1 MVFPTDRLS
10 TELDHVGMKSG
21 CMLVKSR
28 TLNIDGTPVLDCVTE
43 VEQPLTAYVFTGQG
57 SQKVGMGMELY
68 QQSPAARA
76 VWDRANNHMLAT
88 YDINLRDIVRANP
101 VEHTINFR
109 GRAGERILRNYM
121 ACGKPSLVPGLTAE
135 SSSFTFQAAGGL
147 LNATQFTQVALVT
160 AALAAVADMQMRGL
174 VQTHAVIAGHSL
186 GELCAL
192 AALTDVFTL
201 NDMLDIVFYRGL
213 IMQSAVQRD
222 KHNTIDY
229 GMVAVDP
236 SRVPA
241 FDKRQLHLVVDAI
254 GGEGLIQVVNY
265 NVRNN
270 QYVVAGSLANLA
282 VLQLVLDNMAS
293 NGCSGEFSIEQMVKQ
308 VQVTSETPVRGM
320 ATIPLTGINVPF
332 HSRLLLEGVAIFRD
346 VLQAKVG
353 MVEPDTLEQRYIPNL
368 TGMPFKVSQEY
379 FKLVYDATKSS
390 AIKEA
395 LNNWN
400 DTLLD
405 IPAERSRLAT
415 ILLIELLSYQ
425 LASPVQ
431 WIKTQDYLFNIAG
444 VQRMTSA
451 KPTINSV
458 SSKLSQPPLQQQVVS
473 ETKAPIVDQPIPV
486 IDVILAIVAFKMKKP
501 LGDVSVQH
509 SIKHMASGKSI
520 LQNEVVGDLQK
531 EFGSKVPDKA
541 EEMSLHELAMLIGT
555 SSEALGKCTQPLVAR
570 MLGGKMPGGFSLS
583 RVRSILQT
591 LYGLGPLRQ
600 DALLLVALTMEP
612 PVRLANEADASA
624 WLDTVAQ
631 VYAAR
636 VGIYYVAASGST
648 EGASGNNVVPAI
660 SSAEMQMIRQQGVEH
675 IQRQIEVLAR
685 YAGMDLRNG
694 ERIAEREQILTAT
707 LQANLDSIQAEFG
720 DELIDGVRSQ
730 FDVRKVRRFDSYW
743 NWARQDL
750 LDLLAGTASV
760 LRTSNNIAL
769 HSVIQL
775 ADRLYDTCQ
784 QALSKSP
791 TYREFTTPVRP
802 QTHISATGDVGYTE
816 VGREDE
822 PSFAEYVEH
831 LQFELPDGSLP
842 LIHLREQMDSGQWIY
857 NQQLS
862 NTYFNGLA
870 DSVHCGVSFAGQTA
884 LVTGCGSGSIGA
896 EI

>member
-1 MVFPTDRLS
+1 
-10 TELDHVGMKSG
+10 
-21 CMLVKSR
+21 
-28 TLNIDGTPVLDCVTE
+28 
-43 VEQPLTAYVFTGQG
+43 
-57 SQKVGMGMELY
+57 
-68 QQSPAARA
+68 
-76 VWDRANNHMLAT
+76 
-88 YDINLRDIVRANP
+88 
-101 VEHTINFR
+101 
-109 GRAGERILRNYM
+109 
-121 ACGKPSLVPGLTAE
+121 
-135 SSSFTFQAAGGL
+135 
-147 LNATQFTQVALVT
+147 
-160 AALAAVADMQMRGL
+160 
-174 VQTHAVIAGHSL
+174 
-186 GELCAL
+186 
-192 AALTDVFTL
+192 
-201 NDMLDIVFYRGL
+201 
-213 IMQSAVQRD
+213 
-222 KHNTIDY
+222 
-229 GMVAVDP
+229 
-236 SRVPA
+236 
-241 FDKRQLHLVVDAI
+241 
-254 GGEGLIQVVNY
+254 GLIQVVNY
-265 NVRNN
+265 NVRNY

-282 VLQLVLDNMAS
+282 VLQLVLDNMAT

-320 ATIPLTGINVPF
+320 ATTPLAGINVPF
-332 HSRLLLEGVAIFRD
+332 HSRLLLEGVALFRD
-346 VLQAKVG
+346 VIQAKVG
-353 MVEPDTLEQRYIPNL
+353 IIEPDTLEQRYIPNL

-415 ILLIELLSYQ
+415 ILLVELLSYQ

-444 VQRMTSA
+444 VQRMVEIGPSPVLCGMAAKTLEAVSKSKKAELLHIERDHDAIYYVQPESKLLNNLNPAAIVTATQGSKSQLETSV
-451 KPTINSV
+451 KPTFNPANSEP
-458 SSKLSQPPLQQQVVS
+458 LQPPLQQQVVS

-509 SIKHMASGKSI
+509 SIKHMAAGKSI

-541 EEMSLHELAMLIGT
+541 EDMSLHELAMLIGT

-636 VGIYYVAASGST
+636 VGIYYVAASISA
-648 EGASGNNVVPAI
+648 EGASRNNVVPAI
-660 SSAEMQMIRQQGVEH
+660 SSAEMQMIRQQEVEH

-685 YAGMDLRNG
+685 YAGMDLHNG
-694 ERIAEREQILTAT
+694 ERIAEREQIMSAA

-743 NWARQDL
+743 NWARQD
-750 LDLLAGTASV
+750 
-760 LRTSNNIAL
+760 
-769 HSVIQL
+769 
-775 ADRLYDTCQ
+775 
-784 QALSKSP
+784 
-791 TYREFTTPVRP
+791 
-802 QTHISATGDVGYTE
+802 THISATGNVGYTE

-822 PSFAEYVEH
+822 LSFAEYVEH
-831 LQFELPDGSLP
+831 LQFEPPDGSLP
-842 LIHLREQMDSGQWIY
+842 LIHLREQMDSG
-857 NQQLS
+857 
-862 NTYFNGLA
+862 
-870 DSVHCGVSFAGQTA
+870 
-884 LVTGCGSGSIGA
+884 
-896 EI
+896 